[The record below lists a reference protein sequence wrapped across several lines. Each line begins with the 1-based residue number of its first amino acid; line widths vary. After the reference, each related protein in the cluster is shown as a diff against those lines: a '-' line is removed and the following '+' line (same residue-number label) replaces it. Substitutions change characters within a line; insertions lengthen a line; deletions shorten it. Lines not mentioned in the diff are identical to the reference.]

1 MGPLKKRVLKVKQ
14 ISCSPHASAQS
25 NSFPFQGTRNFT
37 PPQIQRDKP
46 KDLVKHRRAETLFDR
61 GVEYLFSMFIL
72 MPLMLSATTI
82 LGQTIVVYMNAATI
96 TCCRQTDISAMLQRV
111 YWTSIFLYAVPL
123 WITRAI
129 MNQMVFVLNQR
140 SGYILYPRWVAI
152 CLQIPAHLAPM
163 ALVALTCVTQ
173 DGWYAC
179 HIIFAGICF
188 LSYLVYFLASAILM
202 TWNLLKD
209 PRRRSGVLATTM
221 IYFLAI
227 PTGMFWLLK
236 QWRAGRGP
244 PHPVTGQCT
253 VFDPLCSQYE
263 WLLCC
268 LCTFGTLDSSQCTGS
283 SFRRKKTRFSTRGY
297 NTVLETR
304 GLNLS

>member
-46 KDLVKHRRAETLFDR
+46 KDLEKRRRAETLFDR

-163 ALVALTCVTQ
+163 ALVALTCHARRMVRMPHNICGHLFPLLPSLLPSLSDPHDLESPQ
-173 DGWYAC
+173 RSPSSLWRPCYDDD
-179 HIIFAGICF
+179 IFPGDPDRN
-188 LSYLVYFLASAILM
+188 VLASQAVA
-202 TWNLLKD
+202 
-209 PRRRSGVLATTM
+209 RR
-221 IYFLAI
+221 
-227 PTGMFWLLK
+227 
-236 QWRAGRGP
+236 
-244 PHPVTGQCT
+244 
-253 VFDPLCSQYE
+253 
-263 WLLCC
+263 
-268 LCTFGTLDSSQCTGS
+268 
-283 SFRRKKTRFSTRGY
+283 
-297 NTVLETR
+297 
-304 GLNLS
+304 